1 MLIDVDGEKTIVF
14 DIESRQ
20 VMQEFTGRVI
30 GGNPEGT
37 KLLIHPVAKNNKG
50 QMVTNREAVELIE
63 IKSGH

>member
-14 DIESRQ
+14 DIERRQ
-20 VMQEFTGRVI
+20 VLQEFTGRVI
-30 GGNPEGT
+30 GGNSEGT
-37 KLLIHPVAKNNKG
+37 KLLIHPAVKNNKG